1 MTYEIYNSEKSKDT
15 LDIYI
20 YNDVDEAS
28 IWNKESVGADK
39 FRQLLEKNK
48 NAKNINV
55 YINSRGGSV
64 SEGVAIYSQIKRHP
78 AKVTAYIDGYA
89 CSIASVIPM
98 AADKVVMSDTSMMM
112 IHNPWT
118 IAAGNSEDLRK
129 VADDLDKVLEGSII
143 PAYKN
148 KVGDKISD
156 EKLRTLLSAETYLTS
171 KECLEYGLCDEILES
186 DKKEETKKE
195 VQKDRNAA
203 LDKFRA
209 MCEEKFLAKSHE
221 IVRDETPEQ
230 AEPEEPEQPAEP
242 AEPETETPE
251 EPETPVS
258 EPETPTEETHAETPV
273 VDKSE
278 IHNYFMKILKGEM

>member
-118 IAAGNSEDLRK
+118 IAMGNSEDLRK

-156 EKLRTLLSAETYLTS
+156 EQLRSLLSDETYLTS

-209 MCEEKFLAKSHE
+209 MCEEKFLAKSRE
-221 IVRDETPEQ
+221 IVRNETPEQ

>member
-1 MTYEIYNSEKSKDT
+1 MTYEIHDSAKDKDT
-15 LDIYI
+15 VDVFIYGNVEDSW
-20 YNDVDEAS
+20 YDED
-28 IWNKESVGADK
+28 KSVSADK
-39 FRQLLEKNK
+39 FRQLLDANK
-48 NAKNINV
+48 NAKNINL

-118 IAAGNSEDLRK
+118 IAMGNSEDLRK

-156 EKLRTLLSAETYLTS
+156 GQLRSLLSAETYLTS
-171 KECLEYGLCDEILES
+171 KECLEYGLCDEILTN
-186 DKKEETKKE
+186 DKKEETKE
-195 VQKDRNAA
+195 VIQKDRNAA

-209 MCEEKFLAKSHE
+209 LCEEKFLAKSHD
-221 IVRDETPEQ
+221 IVRNETPEQ
-230 AEPEEPEQPAEP
+230 PEQEEPQAEPEQEVPE
-242 AEPETETPE
+242 ETPE
-251 EPETPVS
+251 ETVS
-258 EPETPTEETHAETPV
+258 EPSEPTEAEAHAETEV
-273 VDKSE
+273 NDKSE
-278 IHNYFMKILKGEM
+278 IHEYFMKILKGEM